1 MEQAQE
7 YIVTKEIISHLSR
20 FLKNDSAS
28 GGTCYY
34 KPIFFLILIST
45 KMHFLLVSILY
56 LPSKHDEISS
66 LT

>member
-1 MEQAQE
+1 MERAEE
-7 YIVTKEIISHLSR
+7 YKVIKEIISHLSR
-20 FLKNDSAS
+20 FLKKDSAS
-28 GGTCYY
+28 GDTCYY

-45 KMHFLLVSILY
+45 KMHFLLVGILY

>member
-45 KMHFLLVSILY
+45 KMHFLLVFYICQVSMMKYRL
-56 LPSKHDEISS
+56 
-66 LT
+66 